1 MRELFGKIGVVP
13 TLFCLLIILCL
24 FPFITAPIA
33 LAMGLVFALVFGNP
47 FPKFLSKTTG
57 YLLRMCVIGLGFGIE
72 ATKAL
77 EAGSKGFLFTIVS
90 ILGTIILGYLIGKW
104 AKIDSKTS
112 HLISCGT
119 AICGGSAIAAVGP
132 VIKANQ
138 HQMSVALGTVFIL
151 NAVALF
157 VFPLIGRYLE
167 LSQTQFGLWAA
178 IAIHDTSSVVGAA
191 SKFDIGYNGGVPGL
205 ALQIATTVKL
215 ARALWI
221 IPIVFFSAFVF
232 KNKESKIN
240 IPYFIL
246 LFFVAMLLN
255 TYVPHIAPLSEFIN
269 GAAKRGVVVVLFL
282 IGSGLSKEALQSVG
296 IKPFFQGII
305 LWVVIASASL
315 FTIME
320 TVK

>member
-1 MRELFGKIGVVP
+1 MRELFGKIGIVP
-13 TLFCLLIILCL
+13 TLFCLLILLCL

-47 FPKFLSKTTG
+47 FPKFLSKTTS
-57 YLLRMCVIGLGFGIE
+57 YLLRICVVGLGFGIE

-90 ILGTIILGYLIGKW
+90 ILGTILLGYLIGKW

-157 VFPLIGRYLE
+157 VFPLIGHYLQ

-191 SKFDIGYNGGVPGL
+191 SKYGAE

-221 IPIVFFSAFVF
+221 IPVVFFSAFVF
-232 KNKESKIN
+232 KNKESKIS

-255 TYVPHIAPLSEFIN
+255 TYVPHIAPLSTFLN

>member
-47 FPKFLSKTTG
+47 FPKFLSKTTS
-57 YLLRMCVIGLGFGIE
+57 YLLRICVVGLGFGIE

-157 VFPLIGRYLE
+157 VFPLIGHYLQ

-191 SKFDIGYNGGVPGL
+191 SKYGAE

-269 GAAKRGVVVVLFL
+269 GVAKRGVVVVLFL